1 MTAMKKLSARQERIL
16 EFIRSFMRDRQFGPS
31 VREIQQACSIS
42 STSVVDYN
50 LHILQREGHIRRSPE
65 ISRGIELVGAEFS
78 RIPSTPSTISVR
90 VLGSIAAGE
99 PLLTFQDAI
108 DAETV
113 ETLDLP
119 ASMASDPSR
128 VYALR
133 VKGLSMIDAL
143 IDDGDVV
150 VLERVADV
158 RDGDMVAAWL
168 VGEGETTLN
177 RNYREGDRVR
187 LQPANSQM
195 DPIYVDASDVEVH
208 GRVVGV
214 IRVVR

>member
-1 MTAMKKLSARQERIL
+1 MKKLSARQERIL

-65 ISRGIELVGAEFS
+65 ISRGIELVGAGFS
-78 RIPSTPSTISVR
+78 RLPATSSTIPVR

-99 PLLTFQDAI
+99 PLLTFSDAI
-108 DAETV
+108 DAEAV

-119 ASMASDPSR
+119 ASMAADPAR

-150 VLERVADV
+150 VLELVADV

-168 VGEGETTLN
+168 IGDGETTLK
-177 RNYREGDRVR
+177 RIYREGDRVR

>member
-1 MTAMKKLSARQERIL
+1 MAALKKLSARQERML
-16 EFIRSFMRDRQFGPS
+16 EFIRSFMRDHQFPPS

-50 LHILQREGHIRRSPE
+50 LHILQREGYIRRSPE
-65 ISRGIELVGAEFS
+65 ISRGIELVGAEFGRFAS
-78 RIPSTPSTISVR
+78 HPAAIPVR
-90 VLGSIAAGE
+90 VLGTIAAGE
-99 PLLTFQDAI
+99 PLLTFPEAI
-108 DAETV
+108 EAETV

-119 ASMASDPSR
+119 TSMAPDPAR

-150 VLERVADV
+150 VLEQAAEV

-168 VGEGETTLN
+168 VNEGEATLK
-177 RNYREGDRVR
+177 RIYREGTRVR
-187 LQPANSQM
+187 LQPANAQM
-195 DPIYVDASDVEVH
+195 APIYVDASDVEVH

-214 IRVVR
+214 IRMLR